1 MMPESP
7 ELRTDRP
14 RTSQTAPW
22 VIAVLLALIAGVLLG
37 RGVRNTGSV
46 ALAQNTPMVG
56 ARGVYAIAG
65 QIDRDTYGL
74 FMLDIEQG
82 TMWCYEL
89 DTIDGVRKLRLVAG
103 RSWLYDRYLRDFN
116 CAPPSYR
123 DVQDL
128 VSLQRQ
134 HRGDNR
140 RRTSDH
146 ETRKRDTAPRP

>member
-1 MMPESP
+1 MP
-7 ELRTDRP
+7 ELREPLSDRSP
-14 RTSQTAPW
+14 GSQTVLW
-22 VIAVLLALIAGVLLG
+22 VIAVLLALIAGGLWGG
-37 RGVRNTGSV
+37 RGGGGTPV
-46 ALAQNTPMVG
+46 ASAQNTPMVG

-89 DTIDGVRKLRLVAG
+89 DTVDGVRKLRLVAG

-128 VSLQRQ
+128 VSLQRR
-134 HRGDNR
+134 HRSESRSGTNDNVKRKSDAAR
-140 RRTSDH
+140 R
-146 ETRKRDTAPRP
+146 P